1 MNDNIDK
8 IVSFTRQILQK
19 EKSIHSKEMMNE
31 LVDAIRFHEY
41 RYYILNEPIL
51 GDTEYDFLFK
61 SLESAEAAHPEWK
74 VKNSPT
80 DRVGL
85 DITENAQQIAHLKP
99 MLSLANSYNEQ
110 DLIEFDQQIKRML
123 KLDSTQDIEYS
134 VEPKYDGGGISLV
147 YTENQ
152 LSRGVTRGD
161 GVFGEEITNNVKS
174 IKTIPL
180 YVEFNKLGIHTI
192 EVRGEAI
199 ISKANFE
206 KVNQQR
212 LAQGQP
218 LFANA
223 RNAATGGLRT
233 KDPKDTESRKMDA
246 FIYTISY
253 AVDFE
258 GNDILNSF
266 TTQFGGID
274 AIGSLGIK
282 TPNQGRMLCRNIT
295 EVIEFCHL
303 WQNQREEFPYEI
315 DGMVI
320 KLNNTKWQE
329 ELGTTAHHPR
339 WAIAFKFQAKQTAT
353 RLIDI
358 EYQVG
363 KIGSITPVGKLEP
376 VALAGVTISSVS
388 LHNEEFI
395 QSRDLRLGDMV
406 VVERAGDVIPYIVK
420 SLPDVRTGTEKAI
433 VFPSSCPS
441 CHSNLI
447 KPQEEAV
454 WRCVNPDCPEQLK
467 QRLIFF
473 ASKDAMDIEGLGK
486 SIVEKFFDLGWLNS
500 FADIYR
506 LSADK
511 ISGLEGFGRKSADNL
526 INAIEK
532 SKSNPIH
539 RLLHALSIH
548 HVGRKVAKLLA
559 EEIDSIL
566 DLAGKTQE
574 QMETIRDIGPI
585 VAQNVIKYFEDPRNI
600 DMLKELEGLGVN
612 MLATNQDHKSPT
624 QVTGHYL
631 SGKTILFTGTLH
643 QMGRKEAHEKAEALG
658 AKNLSAV
665 SVNLN
670 ILVVG
675 ENAGSKLKK
684 AKDLGSVEI
693 WTEQEFLDRLAEL
706 QTNS

>member
-1 MNDNIDK
+1 MNDNIDR
-8 IVSFTRQILQK
+8 IVSFSRQILQK
-19 EKSIHSKEMMNE
+19 EISIDSEERMGQ

-61 SLESAEAAHPEWK
+61 ALEAAESAHPEWK
-74 VKNSPT
+74 VQNSPT
-80 DRVGL
+80 ERVGL

-123 KLDSTQDIEYS
+123 KLNTTQDVEYS

-147 YTENQ
+147 YTGNQ
-152 LSRGVTRGD
+152 LIRGVTRGD
-161 GVFGEEITNNVKS
+161 GASGEEITNNIKS

-180 YVEFNKLGIHTI
+180 YAEFSKLGIHTI

-253 AVDFE
+253 AADSE
-258 GNDILNSF
+258 GNDMSNSF
-266 TTQFGGID
+266 TTQYAGID
-274 AIGSLGIK
+274 AIGHLGIK
-282 TPNQGRMLCRNIT
+282 TPHQARKLCKNID
-295 EVIEFCHL
+295 EVVEFCHL
-303 WQNQREEFPYEI
+303 WQKQREEFPYEI

-329 ELGTTAHHPR
+329 ALGTTAHHPR
-339 WAIAFKFQAKQTAT
+339 WAIAFKFQAKQAAT
-353 RLIDI
+353 RLIDV

-420 SLPDVRTGTEKAI
+420 SLPDVRTGAEQEI
-433 VFPSSCPS
+433 VFPTTCPS
-441 CHSNLI
+441 CHTKLV
-447 KPQEEAV
+447 KPEDEAV
-454 WRCVNPDCPEQLK
+454 WRCVNPDCPEQLI

-486 SIVEKFFDLGWLNS
+486 SIVEKFHELGWLKS
-500 FADIYR
+500 FPDIYR
-506 LSADK
+506 LSGNK
-511 ISGLEGFGRKSADNL
+511 IAGLEGFGQKSAENI

-559 EEIDSIL
+559 EEIDNL
-566 DLAGKTQE
+566 FDLVTKTQE
-574 QMETIRDIGPI
+574 EMESIRDIGPI
-585 VAQNVIKYFEDPRNI
+585 VAQNVIKYFEEARNI
-600 DMLKELEGLGVN
+600 DMLNELEALGVN
-612 MLATNQDHKSPT
+612 MLATNQDHKSAS
-624 QVTGHYL
+624 QATGHYL

-643 QMGRKEAHEKAEALG
+643 QMGRKEAQEKAEALG

-665 SVNLN
+665 SSNLN

-684 AKDLGSVEI
+684 AKDLGTIEI
-693 WTEQEFLDRLAEL
+693 WTEQEFLEKLTE
-706 QTNS
+706 

>member
-1 MNDNIDK
+1 MNDNIDR
-8 IVSFTRQILQK
+8 IVSFSRQILQK
-19 EKSIHSKEMMNE
+19 ELSIDSEERMGQ

-61 SLESAEAAHPEWK
+61 ALEAAETIHPEWK
-74 VKNSPT
+74 VQNSPT
-80 DRVGL
+80 ERVGL

-110 DLIEFDQQIKRML
+110 DLVEFDQQIKRML
-123 KLDSTQDIEYS
+123 KLNTTQDIEYS

-147 YTENQ
+147 YTDNQ
-152 LSRGVTRGD
+152 LIRGVTRGD
-161 GVFGEEITNNVKS
+161 GTSGEEITNNIKS

-180 YVEFNKLGIHTI
+180 YAEFSKLGIHTI

-253 AVDFE
+253 AADSE
-258 GNDILNSF
+258 GNDMSNSF
-266 TTQFGGID
+266 ATQYAGID
-274 AIGSLGIK
+274 AIGNLGIK
-282 TPNQGRMLCRNIT
+282 TPHQARKLCRNID
-295 EVIEFCHL
+295 EVVDFCHL
-303 WQNQREEFPYEI
+303 WQKQREEFPYEI

-329 ELGTTAHHPR
+329 ELGSTAHHPR
-339 WAIAFKFQAKQTAT
+339 WAIAFKFQAKQAAT
-353 RLIDI
+353 RLIDV

-420 SLPDVRTGTEKAI
+420 SLPDVRTGEEQGI
-433 VFPSSCPS
+433 VFPTTCPS
-441 CHSNLI
+441 CHTKLV
-447 KPQEEAV
+447 KAQEEAV
-454 WRCVNPDCPEQLK
+454 WRCVNPDCPEQLI

-486 SIVEKFFDLGWLNS
+486 SIVEKFHELGWLKS
-500 FADIYR
+500 FPDIYR
-506 LSADK
+506 LSGDK
-511 ISGLEGFGRKSADNL
+511 IAGLEGFGQKSAENI

-559 EEIDSIL
+559 EEIDNLL
-566 DLAGKTQE
+566 DLVTKTQE
-574 QMETIRDIGPI
+574 EMESIRDIGPI
-585 VAQNVIKYFEDPRNI
+585 VAQNVIKYFEEARNI
-600 DMLKELEGLGVN
+600 DMLNELEALGVN
-612 MLATNQDHKSPT
+612 MHATNQDHKSAS

-631 SGKTILFTGTLH
+631 SGKSILFTGTLH
-643 QMGRKEAHEKAEALG
+643 QMGRKEAQEKAEALG

-665 SVNLN
+665 SSNLN

-684 AKDLGSVEI
+684 AKDLGTIEI
-693 WTEQEFLDRLAEL
+693 WTEQEFLEKLTE
-706 QTNS
+706 